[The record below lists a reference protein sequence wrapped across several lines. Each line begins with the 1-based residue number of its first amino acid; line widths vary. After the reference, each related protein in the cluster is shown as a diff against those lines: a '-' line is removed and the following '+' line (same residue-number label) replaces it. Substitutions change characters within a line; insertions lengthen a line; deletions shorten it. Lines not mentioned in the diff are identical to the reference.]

1 MRGIMPARMLDHCPN
16 CSQDLRTLPPP
27 NRCPDCAFE
36 YDAQTRVWQSRESW
50 GRLACVYTA
59 GGLVAGVVI
68 SALYRLSFANA
79 PYPALP
85 LLLGLIAPVAGLALR
100 RLISGRISGRF
111 VALTPR
117 GILVGTHPTPWRV
130 PWDAV
135 DRLIEERGV
144 PKLRCHDAPT
154 LVPLDDIFANP
165 AEVDEFGKALHAA
178 LARHRDG
185 GSFALR

>member
-1 MRGIMPARMLDHCPN
+1 MRGIVPAQALERCPN
-16 CSQDLRTLPPP
+16 CGEDLRTLPAP
-27 NRCPDCAFE
+27 NRCPDCGFA

-50 GRLACVYTA
+50 GRLALLYTA
-59 GGLVAGVVI
+59 GGLVVGVVI

-85 LLLGLIAPVAGLALR
+85 LLLGLITPVAGLALR

-111 VALTPR
+111 VALTPH
-117 GILVGTHPTPWRV
+117 GILVGTRPTPLLV
-130 PWDAV
+130 PWAVV

-154 LVPLDDIFANP
+154 LVPLDDIFASP
-165 AEVDEFGKALHAA
+165 AEVDEFGQALHAA
-178 LARHRDG
+178 MARRGSG
-185 GSFALR
+185 GSSALR